1 MANTK
6 DERLPHL
13 TVACCTPLYGISI
26 YICSGTLLSRAGFM
40 TFSNPALIVLMMGSG
55 GPGEHQDE
63 LSASCQETMWV
74 RVIKNCPEKRTG

>member
-13 TVACCTPLYGISI
+13 TVACCTPLYGLSI

-40 TFSNPALIVLMMGSG
+40 TFSNPAVIVLMMGSASRRAVC
-55 GPGEHQDE
+55 E
-63 LSASCQETMWV
+63 LSGNYVGTSD
-74 RVIKNCPEKRTG
+74 